1 MLSTERKASVNASTP
16 MKKTSMNATMS
27 FSTSL
32 IIRISQLYFGMVLS
46 QSKRRNQ
53 IMMAVA
59 AWIFQKYISPR
70 PPVLSVFTIT
80 KIGVIKLN
88 SLRGE

>member
-1 MLSTERKASVNASTP
+1 
-16 MKKTSMNATMS
+16 MNATMS

-53 IMMAVA
+53 MMMAVA
-59 AWIFQKYISPR
+59 AWIFQKYVSPR
-70 PPVLSVFTIT
+70 PLRLLSVLAST
-80 KIGVIKLN
+80 KTGVIKLN